1 MISAGTIHIAVNRK
15 YVNKYTG
22 DDWWTFNN
30 SFTNEY
36 LTVDQLI
43 EAIERGRAFTA
54 PHRHE
59 HPVIN
64 GKEIAFRH
72 RENWIEAQHI
82 GADHD
87 NLAIADAL
95 ELPFVRDYAT
105 FIYTTPSHTDS
116 TPRCRSVFIL
126 DQVITDQEYYNQGQK
141 AIAWHLAG
149 KVDRACTDAARL
161 FYGSRCCTTF
171 RNGKTLS
178 LSALEQLIKEY
189 IVHEQA
195 HPQSSGANSG
205 TPADEETER
214 VHLAIAALSAARA
227 RDYTDWLHIGM
238 ALHDWNGVGAF
249 DLWDQ
254 FSRKAPDKYGGT
266 EEKWQSFQNQ
276 NGKRYTIAT
285 VFDYA
290 DSDTPEWWRRLSKY
304 TNGHNG
310 NGCTVPVYTDGF
322 VVDTPEPIDFA
333 EIKPAKT
340 KKVIVDG
347 DDELPQTLPSERIE
361 NDLETWGYAFSM
373 CELDDTIEVNGRRID
388 DITAAKMR
396 TDARDH
402 GYGGKYGT
410 PLTAMEDIVRVLAAR
425 NSYHPVRR
433 YLDDLKWDNQDHF
446 AALAA
451 HLKDKH
457 SPIVYNE
464 STREPV
470 VKVFLWRWML
480 GAVAKAY
487 TTEGAVKPQNP
498 MLVLSGTQGLGKSTF
513 ASWICPLPELFIES
527 SIDPDSGDH
536 LRYLVTKWIW
546 EVGELGATTR
556 RSDREALKS
565 FLTKQEATFRKP
577 YDHHPVIKPSLA
589 SFIGTVNPMNTGFLD
604 DPTGSRRFLVTELLS
619 IDHSYIKT
627 VDVHQVWAQV
637 VATYRDDPQ
646 AWRLLPI
653 EDEKRLSINSENE
666 VERPYEG
673 LLSHIFDIDPLRTDW
688 WMPTHEIADAIKTYG
703 DAVFDETRHHGVLGA
718 TLRGLG
724 LERKQKMVGADR
736 LWGYYGIALRD
747 VYKSI
752 LAGPPP

>member
-1 MISAGTIHIAVNRK
+1 MNTQDTIHIAINRK

-22 DDWWTFNN
+22 DDWWGFNN
-30 SFTNEY
+30 AFTNEH
-36 LTVDQLI
+36 LTIDQLI

-59 HPVIN
+59 HPVID

-87 NLAIADAL
+87 DLSIADAL
-95 ELPFVRDYAT
+95 NLPLVRDYAA
-105 FIYTTPSHTDS
+105 FIYTTASHTNEA
-116 TPRCRSVFIL
+116 PRCRSVFIL
-126 DQVITDQEYYNQGQK
+126 DQVITDKEYYNQGQK

-161 FYGSRCCTTF
+161 FYGSRCCTTY
-171 RNGKTLS
+171 RSDKTLP
-178 LSALEQLIKEY
+178 LLTLEQLIKEY

-195 HPQSSGANSG
+195 HPQSEANNN
-205 TPADEETER
+205 TPADEEEER
-214 VHLAIAALSAARA
+214 VRLAINVLSASRA
-227 RDYTDWLHIGM
+227 QDYSDWLHIGM
-238 ALHDWNGVGAF
+238 ALHDWGGVGAF
-249 DLWDQ
+249 ELWDQ

-266 EEKWQSFQNQ
+266 EEKWKSFQNS
-276 NGKRYTIAT
+276 NGKRYTIGT
-285 VFDYA
+285 IFDYA
-290 DSDTPEWWRRLSKY
+290 DSDAPDWWRRLSKY
-304 TNGHNG
+304 TNGNNHNG
-310 NGCTVPVYTDGF
+310 SAIAIYEFGF
-322 VVDTPEPIDFA
+322 ADETPEPIDF
-333 EIKPAKT
+333 EQVKPKKT
-340 KKVIVDG
+340 KKVVID
-347 DDELPQTLPSERIE
+347 DDELPQVLPSEKIE
-361 NDLETWGYAFSM
+361 SDLGDWGYTFSM

-388 DITAAKMR
+388 DIMAAKMR

-402 GYGGKYGT
+402 KYGGKYGT

-433 YLDDLKWDNQDHF
+433 YLDDLVWDKQDHF
-446 AALAA
+446 AVLAK
-451 HLKDKH
+451 HLSDKH
-457 SPIVYNE
+457 TPIIYNE

-487 TTEGAVKPQNP
+487 TVEGNVKPQNP
-498 MLVLSGTQGLGKSTF
+498 MLVLSGMQGLGKSTF
-513 ASWICPLPELFIES
+513 ASWICPLPDLFIES

-604 DPTGSRRFLVTELLS
+604 DPTGSRRFLVTELQG
-619 IDHSYIKT
+619 IDHSYIRT

-637 VATYRDDPQ
+637 VATYRNDQ
-646 AWRLLPI
+646 NAWRLLPV
-653 EDEKRLSINSENE
+653 EDEKRLSINDENE

-703 DAVFDETRHHGVLGA
+703 DAIFDETRHHGVLGA
-718 TLRGLG
+718 TLRGFG
-724 LERKQKMVGADR
+724 LERKQNRIGGDQT
-736 LWGYYGIALRD
+736 WGYYGISLRET
-747 VYKSI
+747 YKSI
-752 LAGPPP
+752 NAGFST